1 MDDLGMGHDLL
12 QGDIAAARLKCE
24 LVQDM
29 HHDRPFAANGLI
41 LSESG
46 QYKQNKD
53 YPRSTAFAC
62 YHPDIEGRRPSPIAV
77 IVQAVSRLLVIMVII
92 RRFFMRIL
100 FIFNSMAP
108 TNRNKISYPRLSL
121 ISVDEVFV
129 GRCRRFAV
137 SFAIPFLAGSLV
149 LVRRNFDFRIGLRLF
164 NHVNFPSLLHI
175 FIKEGRD
182 DDVHYFDRPFAIDR
196 A

>member
-1 MDDLGMGHDLL
+1 MDHDLL
-12 QGDIAAARLKCE
+12 QGDIAAARLECE

-29 HHDRPFAANGLI
+29 HHDRPFAANGLV

-46 QYKQNKD
+46 QHKQNKD
-53 YPRSTAFAC
+53 YPRSTSFAC
-62 YHPDIEGRRPSPIAV
+62 CHPDMEGRRPSPIAV
-77 IVQAVSRLLVIMVII
+77 VVQAGRRPLVIMVMI

-108 TNRNKISYPRLSL
+108 TNRNKISYPGLSL

-129 GRCRRFAV
+129 GRCRRFSV

-149 LVRRNFDFRIGLRLF
+149 LVRRDFDFRIGLRLF
-164 NHVNFPSLLHI
+164 NHVNYLSVLQI
-175 FIKEGRD
+175 FIEESWD
-182 DDVHYFDRPFAIDR
+182 DHVHDFDRPFAIDR